1 MMKEK
6 EEPKN
11 ELLVD
16 VWSKRGI
23 KYGRGTLF
31 LEKKD
36 EFDFRLVEFEVKVE
50 YLSRNILERCEDM
63 DFVSEV
69 RTRHVDLAVIRIE

>member
-1 MMKEK
+1 MKEK

-16 VWSKRGI
+16 VWHERGI

-31 LEKKD
+31 LEKKNELD
-36 EFDFRLVEFEVKVE
+36 SRLAEFEVKVE
-50 YLSRNILERCEDM
+50 YLSRNILERYE
-63 DFVSEV
+63 
-69 RTRHVDLAVIRIE
+69 